1 MSTTCTQ
8 PYRVHTTSI
17 LAHETSPSIVA
28 ESQMCEMWNL
38 WDESAS
44 GSGDRFPLVIA
55 VPVRFFCFPCPV
67 GQFDHDQLLESRIK
81 SLFRH
86 RCQPPLFQGQSEIAN
101 PSDYARGAIWPGQ
114 LGPGEEMT
122 KTHESNQCICCTEG
136 GQPDYV
142 SLF

>member
-1 MSTTCTQ
+1 
-8 PYRVHTTSI
+8 
-17 LAHETSPSIVA
+17 
-28 ESQMCEMWNL
+28 MCEMLNV

-44 GSGDRFPLVIA
+44 GSGDRFPLVMDPA
-55 VPVRFFCFPCPV
+55 CALFFCFPCPL
-67 GQFDHDQLLESRIK
+67 GQFDHNLLLESRIK

-86 RCQPPLFQGQSEIAN
+86 RCQPPLFQGRSEIAN

-114 LGPGEEMT
+114 PGPGEEMT
-122 KTHESNQCICCTEG
+122 KTHESNQRICCTEG